1 MDRNTTEKTE
11 EIKDSKPQTPHAE
24 KPNVETPSGENGT
37 AIQQTK
43 TELFWEIFRFLLVGG
58 TATVCDYIVF
68 WLLDGVLLPYVPLS
82 GQAWTLA
89 ALWIA
94 TACGFVVGMIVNW
107 LLSIKF
113 VFRAVRNKEEAKSA
127 KSFWIFVVISVI
139 GLVLTLVGVWL
150 ISKFLPEFMLFG
162 RVDFF
167 GTTWSKWVAKIIMTC
182 IVLVWNYLGRKIFI
196 FKS

>member
-1 MDRNTTEKTE
+1 MEENKQSIQQSAESVAETQEAKETQDAQ
-11 EIKDSKPQTPHAE
+11 EIKK
-24 KPNVETPSGENGT
+24 
-37 AIQQTK
+37 QTK

-68 WLLDGVLLPYVPLS
+68 WLLDGVLLPTLPFT
-82 GQAWTLA
+82 GAAWSLL

-107 LLSIKF
+107 ILSIKF
-113 VFRAVRNKEEAKSA
+113 VFRAVRNQEEAKSA
-127 KSFWIFVVISVI
+127 KSFWIFVIISVI
-139 GLVLTLVGVWL
+139 GLALTLLGVWL
-150 ISKFLPEFMLFG
+150 ISKFLPEFTLFG
-162 RVDFF
+162 SVDFF

>member
-1 MDRNTTEKTE
+1 MEEKKTTEQVDE
-11 EIKDSKPQTPHAE
+11 SKKEAENTANTQKAE
-24 KPNVETPSGENGT
+24 KGT
-37 AIQQTK
+37 VCVGQTK
-43 TELFWEIFRFLLVGG
+43 RELLWEIFRFLLVGG

-68 WLLDGVLLPYVPLS
+68 WLLDGILLPLIPLS
-82 GQAWTLA
+82 GGVWTTA

-107 LLSIKF
+107 LLSVKF

-139 GLVLTLVGVWL
+139 GLAMTLVGVWL
-150 ISKFLPEFMLFG
+150 ISGFIPEFMLFG
-162 RVDFF
+162 RTDFF
-167 GTTWSKWVAKIIMTC
+167 GTTWSKWVAKIVMTC